1 MNRIRSLVSRP
12 VFAIVE
18 VTIAGLFFVQTLR
31 HIIGLLYARASSA
44 TVVSA
49 LGADSS
55 LLAANPAAVG
65 PEVLSSELSLLGAVL
80 GAPVLMILVARFR
93 WATVLVLAAIA
104 VGRVLILQPGSPITQ
119 VMAAELVLA
128 GGLAYIVAL
137 VQRRAKLLPLFFVLG
152 FSVDQLLRAYGNT
165 YDPSM
170 RPDFLPAQA
179 ALSALLMLAGIFANV
194 GRDQDTQPDE
204 ATGAYDT
211 GRGILTFWGGIG
223 MGALLFLQLSLLALP
238 NAIAGRTDA
247 DYTLFV
253 PLVLA
258 ATFLPAVPFVRQQA
272 RFLLS
277 PFDSTTR
284 GWMWFIAIAVLI
296 VVGLRIPRINVGSS
310 EIMVGAF
317 LLTIAQLFVSLLW
330 WWLVRPR
337 AARERNFTGIW
348 VATAGLVLM
357 LFLFFDLLTY
367 DYAYVQGFAAP
378 LQELN
383 VYMVPLMRGFRG
395 MGLAVILLAAFLA
408 AVPMIVST
416 RRMAWAG
423 GSTTETVTG
432 LAALVC
438 AIAVAMI
445 YSRPIAVTP
454 VLDADEIIVGTYN
467 IHGGYSEFYELSLEG
482 IARTIAESG
491 ATVVLLQDVEA
502 GRLTSFGIDQTLW
515 LARVLGMD
523 RRFYP
528 TNEGLLGLAVLSKVP
543 IVYDD
548 GFLLPSLDRQTG
560 VQRVQIQPDE
570 DVVKIYNT
578 SFGQLLAGGDVT
590 PQEINQTQ
598 QMEALLAL
606 LRTHIEVDYRG
617 QLGRTIVGGT
627 LNNVPDAAIMQTLR
641 SNGFN
646 DPFAGAP
653 RDRSDTLFR
662 HGQSARVDYLW
673 LWRDT
678 LTATGYVVLTNSTSS
693 PHRMAVIRV
702 EL

>member
-1 MNRIRSLVSRP
+1 MNRIRSLVSRSS
-12 VFAIVE
+12 FAIVE
-18 VTIAGLFFVQTLR
+18 VAIAGLFFVQTLR
-31 HIIGLLYARASSA
+31 LLIGLLYARTSSA
-44 TVVSA
+44 TVIST
-49 LGADSS
+49 LGADPS
-55 LLAANPAAVG
+55 LLANNPAAVS
-65 PEVLSSELSLLGAVL
+65 PDVLSSELSLLGAVL
-80 GAPVLMILVARFR
+80 AAPVLAILVARFR
-93 WATVLVLAAIA
+93 WATIVLLGIIA
-104 VGRVLILQPGSPITQ
+104 FGRLLVVQPGSPSSQ
-119 VMAAELVLA
+119 VMVAELVVA
-128 GGLAYIVAL
+128 GSLAYVVAL
-137 VQRRAKLLPLFFVLG
+137 VQRRARLFPLFFVLG
-152 FSVDQLLRAYGNT
+152 FSLDQLLRAYGNT

-170 RPDFLPAQA
+170 RPDFLQAQI
-179 ALSALLMLAGIFANV
+179 ALSAVLVLAGIIANL
-194 GRDQDTQPDE
+194 GRDQQTETD
-204 ATGAYDT
+204 ALTGYDS
-211 GRGILTFWGGIG
+211 GRGVLTFWSGLG

-258 ATFLPAVPFVRQQA
+258 ATLMPAVPLVRQQA

-284 GWMWFIAIAVLI
+284 GWMWFIVIAVLI
-296 VVGLRIPRINVGSS
+296 VVGLRIPRISVGSS
-310 EIMVGAF
+310 EIMAGAF

-337 AARERNFTGIW
+337 AARERNFTGVW
-348 VATAGLVLM
+348 VAVAGMVLG
-357 LFLFFDLLTY
+357 LFLLFDLLTY

-383 VYMVPLMRGFRG
+383 SYFVPLMRGFRG

-408 AVPMIVST
+408 SIPMIVST

-423 GSTTETVTG
+423 GSAKETVAG
-432 LAALVC
+432 ILALAC
-438 AIAVAMI
+438 AVALAMV

-454 VLDADEIIVGTYN
+454 VLNADEIVVGTYN
-467 IHGGYSEFYELSLEG
+467 IHGGYSEFYELNLEG
-482 IARTIAESG
+482 IARAIAESG

-560 VQRVQIQPDE
+560 VQRVQIQPDD

-606 LRTHIEVDYRG
+606 LRTHIDLDYGG
-617 QLGRTIVGGT
+617 QLGRTIIGGT
-627 LNNVPDAAIMQTLR
+627 LNNVPDAGIMQTLR

-646 DPFAGAP
+646 DPFAGVP
-653 RDRSDTLFR
+653 RDRSDTLYLQ
-662 HGQSARVDYLW
+662 GQSARVDYLW

-678 LTATGYVVLTNSTSS
+678 LMATGYIVLTNNASS